1 MISFLLFGRS
11 LSVYL
16 FSGLFYTKN
25 WFPHPL
31 LATSTPKLSGSNSSH
46 GRSTCASEASCWSV
60 DYFSNFF
67 QTLTVFPWNIQASRD
82 SEEDWQT
89 IWRSKTVPHF
99 NFQQEKYP
107 SLQLEPSS
115 HHEPT
120 TPGHCLC
127 HWLLLPSTR
136 CATTTATTQALKK
149 APTLKGPGS
158 MVETCNKKMR
168 CFVWL
173 FDSFR
178 FLKDKGILVVC
189 DLVAFWF
196 GWFYENLRCVPN
208 QSLDHSMGWQQ
219 KYTKMS
225 VLSQCFLWPKKNRVE
240 NNDSVFGAYPNC
252 LIIGAGDWCDL
263 VSKIVKPRNGVGLD
277 PIPTPFRFPTCF
289 VVRRA
294 AKQRSLVVGRRIG
307 HPRNGLTLKARHR
320 DLLGQWVLKVTVP
333 YQTHHL
339 FWFSSLD
346 FWTSIKNNKWNPA
359 QAEDWPNSKFPTKS
373 NIFVSGDWC
382 IIRHWNV
389 GPAWNPWLPSSTA
402 LPGVEAEKILQKHR
416 FDEIFK
422 KLQTAST
429 CGSSNLRL

>member
-225 VLSQCFLWPKKNRVE
+225 VLSQCFLWPKKKQGWKQRLCVWSLSKLSYNWGWWLVWFGIQNRQT
-240 NNDSVFGAYPNC
+240 
-252 LIIGAGDWCDL
+252 
-263 VSKIVKPRNGVGLD
+263 SKRSRTGPHSNPF
-277 PIPTPFRFPTCF
+277 PIPHLFRC
-289 VVRRA
+289 
-294 AKQRSLVVGRRIG
+294 
-307 HPRNGLTLKARHR
+307 KARSKTEISGGR
-320 DLLGQWVLKVTVP
+320 K
-333 YQTHHL
+333 
-339 FWFSSLD
+339 
-346 FWTSIKNNKWNPA
+346 K
-359 QAEDWPNSKFPTKS
+359 DWPSKKRANLKGSTSWPSGTVSLKGHS
-373 NIFVSGDWC
+373 PLPNTPSVLVLLAWLLNI
-382 IIRHWNV
+382 H
-389 GPAWNPWLPSSTA
+389 
-402 LPGVEAEKILQKHR
+402 QK
-416 FDEIFK
+416 
-422 KLQTAST
+422 Q
-429 CGSSNLRL
+429 